1 MCGIALIVGPNP
13 DPLVFDAMMD
23 GIASRGESRE
33 VLRGDR
39 HRLGTQRLKIVD
51 RERAVQPWSSADG
64 RWTVC
69 YNGEVYN
76 FRPLRAELAA
86 LGHTLRT
93 DSDTEVVLEAFLEWG
108 EHAVHRL
115 RGEFAF
121 AVVDTLNDQVY
132 LARDPLGVKPL
143 YWSRRD
149 GHLYAA
155 SEVKALVPAGSQIHE
170 IAPGH
175 HGWGAPAQDPATTA
189 YVDLLSLGDGEEPI
203 EDVDEAAR
211 LVRAGLEDSIR
222 VRLDTDLTVGVVLSG
237 GLDSTL
243 ALLHVREMHPDC
255 VAFTIGTPDS
265 EDVSYARRVARHLG
279 VPHEVIELD
288 PGKIRLPD
296 VREAIR
302 IAELTE
308 YGDVINAVISRLLFA
323 RVRSHGIKVVLCG
336 DGSDELFGGYV
347 MYQQADPGLK
357 QRLFQHKLHNLGRT
371 ELQRVDRTSMGQG
384 VEARVPFLD
393 LALVRLAMRLPI
405 GLKLRDGQEKWI
417 LRHAFAD
424 VLPDY
429 VRDRPKNP
437 LSHSSGLHE
446 RVRLYRSQFSRI
458 YRSFGYEHLGPMR
471 RDFSIVLAEHG
482 LDLDRALDD
491 VRFQPDYTLTDH
503 ARDLAGAL
511 RWNAAD
517 ALRRARHPVRD
528 AR

>member
-1 MCGIALIVGPNP
+1 MCGIALIVGPDP
-13 DPLVFDAMMD
+13 DSRVFDAMMD
-23 GIASRGESRE
+23 GIAARGEARE
-33 VLRGDR
+33 VLCAGR

-51 RERAVQPWSSADG
+51 RERAVQPWCSADG
-64 RWTVC
+64 RWAVC

-76 FRPLRAELAA
+76 FRQLRSELTA
-86 LGHTLRT
+86 LGHALRS

-108 EHAVHRL
+108 EDAVRRL

-121 AVVDTLNDQVY
+121 AIVDRQTDRVY

-149 GHLYAA
+149 GRLYAA
-155 SEVKALVPAGSQIHE
+155 SELKALVPAGGRVHE
-170 IAPGH
+170 VGPGH
-175 HGWGAPAQDPATTA
+175 HGWGSPDQDPAVTA
-189 YVDLLSLGDGEEPI
+189 YVDLLSMGDGEEPV
-203 EDVDEAAR
+203 EDVAEAAR

-222 VRLDTDLTVGVVLSG
+222 VRVDTDLTVGVVLSG

-243 ALLHVREMHPDC
+243 TLLHVREMHPDC

-265 EDVSYARRVARHLG
+265 DDVSYARRVARDLG
-279 VPHEVIELD
+279 VPHEVIELT
-288 PGKIRLPD
+288 PGDIRLPD

-302 IAELTE
+302 VAELTE

-323 RVRSHGIKVVLCG
+323 RVRSHGVKVVLCG
-336 DGSDELFGGYV
+336 DGSDELFGGYE
-347 MYQQADPGLK
+347 MYQQADAGLR
-357 QRLFQHKLHNLGRT
+357 QRIFQHKLRNLGRT

-424 VLPDY
+424 ILPAY
-429 VRDRPKNP
+429 VRQRPKNP

-446 RVRLYRSQFSRI
+446 RVRLYRSQFPRI
-458 YRSFGYEHLGPMR
+458 YRSFGYECLGPMR
-471 RDFSIVLAEHG
+471 RDFSVVLTEYG
-482 LDLDRALDD
+482 LDLDRALDGA
-491 VRFQPDYTLTDH
+491 RLQPDYSLAEH

-517 ALRRARHPVRD
+517 ALRRARHP
-528 AR
+528 ARGAR